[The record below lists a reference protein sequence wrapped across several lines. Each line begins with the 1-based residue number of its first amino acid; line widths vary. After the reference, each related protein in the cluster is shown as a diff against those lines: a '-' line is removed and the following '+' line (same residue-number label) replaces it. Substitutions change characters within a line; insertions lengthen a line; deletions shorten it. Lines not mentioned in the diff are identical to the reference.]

1 LDMYKK
7 RRLMYEYK
15 SHCLKFATCPAESW
29 LYRVYTQSTSAPGQC
44 KRCKKTSMVEPSLYC
59 GTGCLRRAGS
69 PFFFSFKGAQ
79 AQAYSA

>member
-15 SHCLKFATCPAESW
+15 SHCLKFATRPAESW
-29 LYRVYTQSTSAPGQC
+29 LYTQSPWAPGQC